1 MHKYCG
7 SMADELRQVN
17 LDSRQIRVLAHPLR
31 ARLLAQLRVNGPATA
46 TRLAEVL
53 GTNTGA
59 TSYHL
64 RQLAEIGLVTEDH
77 DAGRGR
83 ERWWRSAHDVSSWHR
98 DEYADDPDAMAAAD
112 WLNSYSAQRLA
123 ERIEEWHRDAADE
136 SAEWRQA
143 ADFSDYILQ
152 LSAAQLVAM
161 TQELDTVIERWRRT
175 TGATPDPDA
184 RKVRLYLYGLPV
196 KEEGES

>member
-1 MHKYCG
+1 
-7 SMADELRQVN
+7 MADELRRVH
-17 LDSRQIRVLAHPLR
+17 LDPRQIRVLAHPLR
-31 ARLLAQLRVNGPATA
+31 ARLLAQLRVGGPATA

-64 RQLAEIGLVTEDH
+64 RQLADVGLVVEDP

-112 WLNSYSAQRLA
+112 WLNSHSARRLA
-123 ERIEEWHRDAADE
+123 ERIEDWHRDAADE
-136 SAEWRQA
+136 PVEWRQA
-143 ADFSDYILQ
+143 ADFSDYILR
-152 LSAAQLVAM
+152 LSATQLVAL
-161 TQELDTVIERWRRT
+161 TAELDEVIERWRRT
-175 TGATPDPDA
+175 TRDAPAPDA
-184 RKVRLYLYGLPV
+184 RKVLLYLYGLPV
-196 KEEGES
+196 KEES